1 MPSYDH
7 AIEELQTIVRDLQA
21 NAIGMDALPE
31 RLLRADEL
39 IRFCRERLRDA
50 ESRIEGLFEEES
62 P

>member
-1 MPSYDH
+1 MQSYDH

-50 ESRIEGLFEEES
+50 ESRIEALFEEES
-62 P
+62 Q

>member
-1 MPSYDH
+1 MQSYDH
-7 AIEELQTIVRDLQA
+7 AIEELQAIVRDLQA

-62 P
+62 Q

>member
-1 MPSYDH
+1 MQSYDH

-62 P
+62 Q